1 MPQFNL
7 DDYEMVKDR
16 IPLFYQTYKDGRI
29 TCDILSDTPEG
40 VTMKAYLWKN
50 AEEQGGNTPL
60 STGIARELP
69 GGFIDKYHENC
80 ETSAVGRALAN
91 LNLRNPDLDRPSREE
106 MQSAESMGSK
116 KKSRPAPKKASAT
129 NSKRYCKEHNTEW
142 FKRGKM
148 RGYAHPIEGSD
159 NEWCNMPEDDD
170 NLWGDLSQS
179 SSTLTLPYAKQ
190 LTVNNSQDMSDK
202 EFVKRCK
209 EQGWDKDD
217 VEKALGKSVNEFK
230 KDGKN
235 NVDIWNIVAGMNN
248 EYDLMI
254 DVAFEV
260 E

>member
-7 DDYEMVKDR
+7 DNYEMVKDR
-16 IPLFYQTYKDGRI
+16 IPLFYDKYEDGRI
-29 TCDILSDTPEG
+29 TCDILSDTAEG

-50 AEEQGGNTPL
+50 AEAQGGNAPL

-91 LNLRNPDLDRPSREE
+91 LNLRNPDMDRPSREE

-116 KKSRPAPKKASAT
+116 KKSRPTPKKAPAT
-129 NSKRYCKEHNTEW
+129 NSKLHCKEHDTEW

-159 NEWCNMPEDDD
+159 GWCNMPEDDD
-170 NLWGDLSQS
+170 NLWDETPQSSSQS
-179 SSTLTLPYAKQ
+179 SS
-190 LTVNNSQDMSDK
+190 DMSNK
-202 EFVKRCK
+202 EFVERCQ
-209 EQGWDKDD
+209 EQGWDKAT
-217 VEKALGKSVNEFK
+217 VEKALGKSVIEFK

-235 NVDIWNIVAGMNN
+235 NVDIWNVVAGMNN

-254 DVAFEV
+254 DVE
-260 E
+260 

>member
-7 DDYEMVKDR
+7 DNYEMVKDR
-16 IPLFYQTYKDGRI
+16 IPLFYDKYEDGRI
-29 TCDILSDTPEG
+29 TCDILSDTAEG

-50 AEEQGGNTPL
+50 AEEQGGNAPL

-91 LNLRNPDLDRPSREE
+91 LNLRNPDMDRPSREE

-129 NSKRYCKEHNTEW
+129 NSKLHCKEHDTEW

-148 RGYAHPIEGSD
+148 RCYAHPIEGSD
-159 NEWCNMPEDDD
+159 GWCNMPEDDD
-170 NLWGDLSQS
+170 NLWDETPQPSSQS
-179 SSTLTLPYAKQ
+179 SS
-190 LTVNNSQDMSDK
+190 DMSDE

-209 EQGWDKDD
+209 EQGWDKAT
-217 VEKALGKSVNEFK
+217 VEKALGKSVIEFK
-230 KDGKN
+230 NDGKN
-235 NVDIWNIVAGMNN
+235 NVDIWNVVAGMNN

-254 DVAFEV
+254 DVE
-260 E
+260 

>member
-1 MPQFNL
+1 
-7 DDYEMVKDR
+7 
-16 IPLFYQTYKDGRI
+16 
-29 TCDILSDTPEG
+29 
-40 VTMKAYLWKN
+40 
-50 AEEQGGNTPL
+50 
-60 STGIARELP
+60 
-69 GGFIDKYHENC
+69 
-80 ETSAVGRALAN
+80 
-91 LNLRNPDLDRPSREE
+91 
-106 MQSAESMGSK
+106 
-116 KKSRPAPKKASAT
+116 
-129 NSKRYCKEHNTEW
+129 
-142 FKRGKM
+142 M
-148 RGYAHPIEGSD
+148 RSYAHMIKDANGKNIKDENGKLA
-159 NEWCNMPEDDD
+159 WCNMPEDDD

-217 VEKALGKSVNEFK
+217 VEKALSKSVIEFK

-235 NVDIWNIVAGMNN
+235 NVDIWNVVAGMNN

>member
-29 TCDILSDTPEG
+29 TCDILSDNPEG

-50 AEEQGGNTPL
+50 AEEQAGDATL

-116 KKSRPAPKKASAT
+116 KKSRPAPKKASAN
-129 NSKRYCKEHNTEW
+129 NSKRYCKEHNTNW
-142 FKRGKM
+142 FKSEKM
-148 RGYAHPIEGSD
+148 RSYAHMIKDANGKNIKDENGKPT
-159 NEWCNMPEDDD
+159 WCNMPEDDD
-170 NLWGDLSQS
+170 NIWAEASQRS
-179 SSTLTLPYAKQ
+179 S
-190 LTVNNSQDMSDK
+190 DISDK
-202 EFVKRCK
+202 DFVDRCR

-217 VEKALGKSVNEFK
+217 VEKALGKSVIEFK

>member
-7 DDYEMVKDR
+7 DNYEMVKDR
-16 IPLFYQTYKDGRI
+16 IPLFYDKYEDGRI
-29 TCDILSDTPEG
+29 TCDILSDTAEG

-50 AEEQGGNTPL
+50 ADEQGGNTPL

-91 LNLRNPDLDRPSREE
+91 LNLRNPDMDRPSREE

-129 NSKRYCKEHNTEW
+129 NSKLHCKEHNTNW
-142 FKRGKM
+142 FKTEKM
-148 RGYAHPIEGSD
+148 SSYAHMLRDANGKNIVGEDGKLI
-159 NEWCNMPEDDD
+159 WCNMPEDDD
-170 NLWGDLSQS
+170 NLWDETPQPSSQPSSQS
-179 SSTLTLPYAKQ
+179 SSG
-190 LTVNNSQDMSDK
+190 MSNK
-202 EFVKRCK
+202 EFVERCQ
-209 EQGWDKDD
+209 EQGWDKAT
-217 VEKALGKSVNEFK
+217 VEKALGKSVIEFK

-235 NVDIWNIVAGMNN
+235 NVDIWNVVAGMNN

-254 DVAFEV
+254 DVE
-260 E
+260 

>member
-16 IPLFYQTYKDGRI
+16 IPLFYDKYEDGRI
-29 TCDILSDTPEG
+29 TCDILSDTAEG

-50 AEEQGGNTPL
+50 ADEQGGNTPL

-91 LNLRNPDLDRPSREE
+91 LNLRNPDMDRPSREE

-116 KKSRPAPKKASAT
+116 KKSRPAPKKAPAT
-129 NSKRYCKEHNTEW
+129 NSKLHCKEHGTEW

-159 NEWCNMPEDDD
+159 GWCNMPEDDD
-170 NLWGDLSQS
+170 NLWDETPQPSSQPSSQS
-179 SSTLTLPYAKQ
+179 SSG
-190 LTVNNSQDMSDK
+190 MSNK
-202 EFVKRCK
+202 EFVERCQ
-209 EQGWDKDD
+209 EQGWDKAT
-217 VEKALGKSVNEFK
+217 VEKALGKSVIEFK

-235 NVDIWNIVAGMNN
+235 NVDIWNVVAGMNN

-254 DVAFEV
+254 DVE
-260 E
+260 

>member
-7 DDYEMVKDR
+7 DNYEMVKDR
-16 IPLFYQTYKDGRI
+16 IPLFYDKYEDGRI
-29 TCDILSDTPEG
+29 TCDILSDTAEG

-50 AEEQGGNTPL
+50 AEEQGGNAPL

-91 LNLRNPDLDRPSREE
+91 LNLRNPDMDRPSREE

-116 KKSRPAPKKASAT
+116 KKSGTASDWNKKPKGPKKAPAT
-129 NSKRYCKEHNTEW
+129 NSKRYCKHHNTEW

-159 NEWCNMPEDDD
+159 GWCNMPEDDAA
-170 NLWGDLSQS
+170 NIWGKTPPPSSQS
-179 SSTLTLPYAKQ
+179 SSG
-190 LTVNNSQDMSDK
+190 MSNK
-202 EFVKRCK
+202 EFVERCQ

-217 VEKALGKSVNEFK
+217 VEKALGKSVIEFK

-235 NVDIWNIVAGMNN
+235 NVDIWNVVAGMNN

-254 DVAFEV
+254 DVE
-260 E
+260 